1 MVILGGMHTTSCWS
15 TTTKA
20 TIFFGSMKQWFEL
33 INYVSI
39 SGDSNPQKKTSKPK
53 TQLPDGHCNFIELIN
68 IDRNLFSILVL
79 QPGDTM

>member
-20 TIFFGSMKQWFEL
+20 TIFFGSVKQWFEL

-39 SGDSNPQKKTSKPK
+39 SGDSNPQKK
-53 TQLPDGHCNFIELIN
+53 NFQTKNTTAWWGIVFLLNWSTLIEIYSP
-68 IDRNLFSILVL
+68 F
-79 QPGDTM
+79 